1 MTKLEHW
8 NLIKAEF
15 STNVPE
21 PYSIEVADM
30 DAPNCYYHPVIH
42 IDDVYSI
49 KGQANTNNPEHEWS
63 KASNDVYAISLEAKY
78 EHNNVIETLS
88 FAIDEYEDMNR
99 VLSNWKDYKPFID
112 KYAEIQKTIC
122 DNEDLLKSIKYSIQ
136 DNILRKKFAHDEQLA
151 CVERLLKVK
160 NFIEDERMI
169 EKFGGR

>member
-8 NLIKAEF
+8 NSIKSEF
-15 STNVPE
+15 SANVPE
-21 PYSIEVADM
+21 AYTIEIIGM
-30 DAPNCYYHPVIH
+30 DAQDCYYHPTVY
-42 IDDVYSI
+42 IDDIYSI
-49 KGQANTNNPEHEWS
+49 RGQANISNPKHEWS
-63 KASNDVYAISLEAKY
+63 QVSNNVYGLSLEAKY

-112 KYAEIQKTIC
+112 KYVEIQKTIC

-136 DNILRKKFAHDEQLA
+136 ENILRKKFAHDEQLA

-160 NFIEDERMI
+160 NFIEDNRLLER
-169 EKFGGR
+169 FGGK